1 MTKPSNMF
9 MAKSTYASTRVTGIS
24 VQESD
29 TDSSHFSFAIY
40 VDPEDFC
47 KAIDEIITSYNDNSA
62 YYVFQDIT
70 IRAVRESDT
79 VRITRDCSSVY
90 ITRGNMKV
98 MYAGCIG
105 SLIGMTKTI
114 RKAINKRDNA
124 FNAEM
129 EGTQ

>member
-1 MTKPSNMF
+1 MTTPSNMF

-24 VQESD
+24 VRESD

-70 IRAVRESDT
+70 IPSDSYT
-79 VRITRDCSSVY
+79 ITFSYCTDSNILEY
-90 ITRGNMKV
+90 I
-98 MYAGCIG
+98 I
-105 SLIGMTKTI
+105 STI
-114 RKAINKRDNA
+114 VIV
-124 FNAEM
+124 
-129 EGTQ
+129 